1 MDKILWFFVATDDG
15 DDIQEMRKR
24 MSIGNVPMRSFVLIP
39 NLVDVVDN
47 AVTPCGKI
55 YACSKVDT
63 SSSLSENADSSEL
76 ENKRT

>member
-1 MDKILWFFVATDDG
+1 MDKILWLFVATDDS
-15 DDIQEMRKR
+15 DDIQNMRKGVK
-24 MSIGNVPMRSFVLIP
+24 IVNTPIRSFVLIP

-55 YACSKVDT
+55 YACSNVDT

-76 ENKRT
+76 ESKTK